1 MAAVGASLVQAKV
14 GDEFLLEM
22 TKWPS
27 EFVFDVDR
35 GLELETADGSTFD
48 IAVCDNKRRI
58 ANHMD
63 VIVKVVEPGTA
74 ALRAGYA
81 HGYEQVSITAE
92 VVFQVKG
99 EGGRARVPGVPA
111 PAPVRK
117 KRKPRR
123 KAGGGGGGGAPRAVP
138 RRTRDPKDLPNADKV
153 KGGGWF
159 TGGPS
164 ADDDEL

>member
-63 VIVKVVEPGTA
+63 VIVKVVEPGVTHPI
-74 ALRAGYA
+74 LRS
-81 HGYEQVSITAE
+81 VVITWKPA
-92 VVFQVKG
+92 FDQP
-99 EGGRARVPGVPA
+99 EGPPVEIPVESQEIMLDDL
-111 PAPVRK
+111 VRK
-117 KRKPRR
+117 FRMQKVRKS
-123 KAGGGGGGGAPRAVP
+123 
-138 RRTRDPKDLPNADKV
+138 
-153 KGGGWF
+153 
-159 TGGPS
+159 GPS
-164 ADDDEL
+164 AAHQVTKSHSATG